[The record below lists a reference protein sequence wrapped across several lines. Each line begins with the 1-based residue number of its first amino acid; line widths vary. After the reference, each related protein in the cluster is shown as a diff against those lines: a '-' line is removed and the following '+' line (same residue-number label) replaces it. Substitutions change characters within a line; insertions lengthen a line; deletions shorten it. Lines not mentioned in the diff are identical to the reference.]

1 MSTYRERL
9 WPTPWIFLASALVI
23 PASLLVF
30 LPIDTTAGVVV
41 AIVLYLGVVALL
53 LGASLPVEVAD
64 GHLRV
69 GAARLPLEFVGE
81 AEAFRG
87 AEASL
92 ERGQRA
98 DARAWMGIR
107 GWVGPIIKV
116 QNTDADD
123 PAPYWIVSTRRPEA
137 LIEALRSARASA
149 HPTA

>member
-1 MSTYRERL
+1 MSIYRERL
-9 WPTPWIFLASALVI
+9 WPTPWIFVASALVI

-30 LPIDTTAGVVV
+30 LPIDTTAGVIV
-41 AIVLYLGVVALL
+41 AIVLYLGVVGLL
-53 LGASLPVEVAD
+53 LGASLPVEVTD

-69 GAARLPLEFVGE
+69 GSARLPVEFVGE

-107 GWVGPIIKV
+107 GWIGPIVKV
-116 QNTDADD
+116 QNTDAED
-123 PAPYWIVSTRRPEA
+123 PVPYWIVSTRRPEA
-137 LIEALRSARASA
+137 LIEALRSARAA
-149 HPTA
+149 ANPPA